1 MEILKPANI
10 NFEKKLIK
18 YWNYILYQIRIVMDY
33 TIKKVFMT
41 DLEDLLNENAALEL
55 KPEIKELL
63 MQAADALKGPDRRL
77 FMAETVRFLGK
88 GGQRK
93 AERELGLGSGNHPQ
107 GDKGIEFRIYLR
119 R

>member
-1 MEILKPANI
+1 
-10 NFEKKLIK
+10 
-18 YWNYILYQIRIVMDY
+18 MDY

-41 DLEDLLNENAALEL
+41 NLEDLLNENSTLEL

-77 FMAETVRFLGK
+77 LMAETVRSLGK

-93 AERELGLGSGNHPQ
+93 AERERERERERESLA
-107 GDKGIEFRIYLR
+107 GIGIPSARGQWN
-119 R
+119 